1 MTRRCSLKCSMY
13 LFYVFLHIFHVFYM
27 YFFKCSIYFYVF
39 LHSFH
44 VQCILYVFLHM
55 LKYFHVFLNS
65 FHFFYVFLHMFH
77 VFFMCSFTD
86 SMCFLTCSQKLAK
99 AFRCHSYSKTIIWTV
114 PETTIYPV
122 IFVLYSSSITA
133 CSEKKKK
140 KAVAT
145 WLNIQLRWTFW

>member
-1 MTRRCSLKCSMY
+1 MCSFTCSTYFICIFSNVPYIFMCSFTVSMY
-13 LFYVFLHIFHVFYM
+13 SVFYM
-27 YFFKCSIYFYVF
+27 YFFTCSSIFMCSLTV
-39 LHSFH
+39 S
-44 VQCILYVFLHM
+44 I
-55 LKYFHVFLNS
+55 
-65 FHFFYVFLHMFH
+65 FFYVFLHMFH

-133 CSEKKKK
+133 CSEKKKESSGYLTK
-140 KAVAT
+140 HTTEMDILVDV
-145 WLNIQLRWTFW
+145 IIFS